1 MLDDLFQYN
10 SHVKLEVL
18 NLLRQGMQSGAV
30 RPLNRTVF
38 AMNQAEEAFR
48 YMSTGQHT
56 GKVLIQTR
64 QEEFK
69 PTVSLFPALPKYT
82 TLTLISVT
90 VFTLKGLGIVAIVIK
105 FTLYAEDW
113 EDLVWNW
120 QIGWSYVV
128 AGN

>member
-10 SHVKLEVL
+10 AHIKLEVL
-18 NLLRQGMQSGAV
+18 NLLRQGLKSGAV

-56 GKVLIQTR
+56 GKVLIRTR

-69 PTVSLFPALPKYT
+69 QTVSLFPALPKYT
-82 TLTLISVT
+82 TLTHYVM
-90 VFTLKGLGIVAIVIK
+90 VFYT
-105 FTLYAEDW
+105 
-113 EDLVWNW
+113 
-120 QIGWSYVV
+120 
-128 AGN
+128 